1 MPTTEQP
8 TPNLEA
14 PYDTKAL
21 ARYFATQ
28 RTGDQNAEP
37 TPIDHLHAVR
47 FQLAAANDAENE
59 QAASQRAQQR
69 AANAQALRN
78 FAASDDE
85 EDNSPSPM
93 PTAPMFSPIN
103 VGPAQQRQ
111 GLPGH
116 LGPMRVQQPAR
127 SNPLE
132 LLARLLG
139 RR

>member
-47 FQLAAANDAENE
+47 FQLATANDAENE

-85 EDNSPSPM
+85 EANSPSQM
-93 PTAPMFSPIN
+93 PLTPAPRLSPIH
-103 VGPAQQRQ
+103 VGPVSRQRL
-111 GLPGH
+111 GY
-116 LGPMRVQQPAR
+116 LGPMHSQQNN
-127 SNPLE
+127 SLE
-132 LLARLLG
+132 LLARLVG